1 MTKKEFDAIVDDAV
15 ENGADRKQAEA
26 YVRSGF
32 HINEDAEGQESLKSK
47 QVKGKKAKSK
57 K

>member
-32 HINEDAEGQESLKSK
+32 HINEDAEGQESLKK
-47 QVKGKKAKSK
+47 QVKRKKAKSK